1 MLDKIKSFVSF
12 IFSDRYSV
20 LMLLFFITYILLNT
34 IIQNNYFEIQGFFFG
49 IFYMIRNVL
58 LLIWSI
64 IIVFS
69 LYRSKISIFR
79 STFLPFILYRLSI
92 YIFILIMIISI
103 SDFIFS
109 NFGFSTTNADSA
121 RYFLSALIQ
130 SEASIIAILIT
141 LSLIAVQQNVP
152 YSSRTVK
159 LFKSVKTNPDFYI
172 IIAIYMSSIFYHI
185 WLLKQV
191 NVLGP
196 ESVVIVNFGNTMIFQ
211 SFENHLRL
219 SISIAVFAFISLL
232 PYTLNTLDLL
242 NPLKTIEILARNIN
256 NKNLSN
262 SILKESNLDSM
273 NNFVDEM
280 RDYIDTIDYGLI
292 TNKLKYYKKNH
303 VHPFSNIIPETLL
316 FNAIIAKEG
325 NPYQPL
331 IDIIHSSLLKSEF
344 ETSRN
349 GLSVISKTVKE
360 LFKKEFIGDSFML
373 LYLNFELTKIGNL
386 AIEKKDEY
394 CVDQIL
400 LIIYNNGIL
409 TMNKYQEITKVE
421 AIKQIEYL
429 GKMAVSRQMDEV
441 VYRAQIL
448 LFYFSMNAINM
459 NIKEAIIKI
468 MNSIREIGLHSIKQN
483 KMNYAENS
491 TKILNHIVLIAEEE
505 ELEYIQE
512 IKDNLQVQ

>member
-1 MLDKIKSFVSF
+1 MDKIKSYANV
-12 IFSDRYSV
+12 IFSDRHLV
-20 LMLLFFITYILLNT
+20 LILLIAITNT
-34 IIQNNYFEIQGFFFG
+34 LLYVVIQNNYFEIQGFFFG
-49 IFYMIRNVL
+49 LFDLIRNVML
-58 LLIWSI
+58 
-64 IIVFS
+64 
-69 LYRSKISIFR
+69 SIFYIITAAFLYKHKKIILH
-79 STFLPFILYRLSI
+79 STYLPFILYRLSI
-92 YIFILIMIISI
+92 YAFMLIIVIDIL
-103 SDFIFS
+103 DFIFS
-109 NFGFSTTNADSA
+109 NFGFLTTNADSA

-130 SEASIIAILIT
+130 SEASIIAILVT
-141 LSLIAVQQNVP
+141 LSLIAVQQNVS
-152 YSSRTVK
+152 YSSRTIN

-172 IIAIYMSSIFYHI
+172 IITIYMASIFYNI
-185 WLLKQV
+185 WSLKQV

-196 ESVVIVNFGNTMIFQ
+196 ESVGIVNFENDMLFQ
-211 SFENHLRL
+211 SFEDHLRF

-256 NKNLSN
+256 SKNLSN
-262 SILKESNLDSM
+262 SIFKESNLDSM

-280 RDYIDTIDYGLI
+280 SDYTATIDHGSI
-292 TNKLKYYKKNH
+292 ISNLKYYEKNPL
-303 VHPFSNIIPETLL
+303 HPFPDVIPQTLL

-360 LFKKEFIGDSFML
+360 LFKKEFTGAPFML

-400 LIIYNNGIL
+400 LIIYKNGIL
-409 TMNKYQEITKVE
+409 IMNKYPEITKFE

-429 GKMAVSRQMDEV
+429 GKLAVSRQMDEV
-441 VYRAQIL
+441 VYRVQSL
-448 LFYFSMNAINM
+448 LLYFSMHAINM

-468 MNSIREIGLHSIKQN
+468 MNSIREIGSYSIEQN
-483 KMNYAENS
+483 LMDSAENS
-491 TKILNHIVLIAEEE
+491 TKILNHIVLVAEEQ

-512 IKDNLQVQ
+512 IKDNLQIQ